1 MQMTLFRN
9 GAMTIHPQKNLISN
23 IGFDAEGTHT
33 LSNDGRGDRE
43 VYPILPLV
51 HPDAITIN
59 HAMDVDCFGKTQPQ
73 SAYKNLVQFVYQY
86 MLRSKGVLHAMLM
99 AYKKLKNHSL

>member
-1 MQMTLFRN
+1 MQMHLFRN
-9 GAMTIHPQKNLISN
+9 NAVTIHPSKNLISN

-51 HPDAITIN
+51 HPNSMSIN
-59 HAMDVDCFGKTQPQ
+59 HAMDVDCFGKTRPQ
-73 SAYKNLVQFVYQY
+73 SAYKNLVQFTYQY
-86 MLRSKGVLHAMLM
+86 ILHSRGLM
-99 AYKKLKNHSL
+99 HTLLKLYKKLKSK